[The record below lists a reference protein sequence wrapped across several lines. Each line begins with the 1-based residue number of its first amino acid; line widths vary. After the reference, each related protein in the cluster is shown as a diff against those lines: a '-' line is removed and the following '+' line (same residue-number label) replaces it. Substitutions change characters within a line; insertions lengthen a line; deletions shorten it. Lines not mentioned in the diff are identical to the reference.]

1 MRIICTQIMLLLLV
15 LPVSVQALTLNA
27 ALRIAREHN
36 QNLQMS
42 RRKIEIGRENF
53 KAAGRFL
60 QDNPVLSADYTGK
73 RNSSDS
79 YTIGIGQT
87 FELRG
92 QRDNREAIADKGI
105 KEARCNTR
113 ELWLNLKNKIRQI
126 YIENWALQQKLDLY
140 QEAATKEKA
149 VADYARM
156 RVAGGEDSPDVLAV
170 TTMEFGRMQRIFYN
184 LQAQRSVLKSRLSFL
199 LGGSRI
205 DAIDPSFKKDFTFP
219 SLPISPGLLQDN
231 PAIKA
236 LEAKIAKARSLYRL
250 TKKNG
255 YFPSIQAGLS
265 AGSDTGERTV
275 TASLS
280 IPLPLFNTRRPEAA
294 AAFDQIRQDIE
305 QKMSLINRLKS
316 RLDIISARMAALKKE
331 ELFFKKKVLPR
342 LYGYLAR
349 SAKRYRQGE
358 IDIFAYDNATRQ
370 YLETKKNYIGILQNI
385 LALKSD
391 IPILIGENNE

>member
-27 ALRIAREHN
+27 ALRIAGEHN

-60 QDNPVLSADYTGK
+60 PENPVLSADYTGK
-73 RNSSDS
+73 RDSSDS

-92 QRDNREAIADKGI
+92 QRDNRKAIAGKGI
-105 KEARCNTR
+105 EESRCNTR
-113 ELWLNLKNKIRQI
+113 ELWLKLKNKIRQI

-140 QEAATKEKA
+140 QEAAKKEKA

-199 LGGSRI
+199 LGGSRV

-255 YFPSIQAGLS
+255 YFPSVQAGLS
-265 AGSDTGERTV
+265 AGSDSGERTV

-280 IPLPLFNTRRPEAA
+280 IPLPLFNTLRPEAA
-294 AAFDQIRQDIE
+294 AAFDQIQQDIE
-305 QKMSLINRLKS
+305 QKMSLMNRLQS

-331 ELFFKKKVLPR
+331 ELFYKKKVLPR
-342 LYGYLAR
+342 LHGYLAR

-358 IDIFAYDNATRQ
+358 IDIFAYDNASRR